1 MTTERVVILM
11 MMWKIFTRDRIIYG
25 QSVAGRVKCASDELS
40 SPRGLAQRRV
50 ALP

>member
-1 MTTERVVILM
+1 MRMERAVILM
-11 MMWKIFTRDRIIYG
+11 MMWKIFTRDRIICVL
-25 QSVAGRVKCASDELS
+25 SVVGRVKCASDELN